1 MEFNTD
7 TEKLFYLYTLE
18 NPKYF
23 EKIQKGFFKNSEL
36 KILFEFS
43 KAFFEKFKEPTS
55 REQVKKL
62 IFNTRFKD
70 QIKPEMIDEAFN
82 ANLKE
87 YDGSWLDD
95 SLKSWVKFKS
105 LEDSLI
111 RSIEYVKSN
120 KIDTDTIDSVVEKVR
135 GIVQEKNSISFD
147 NSFGVNFAN
156 AADHKF
162 DASRRVNS
170 GKTFFDRLS
179 GGGYDYKTI
188 TVYAGEQNIGK
199 SIWLANDAS
208 HFFRQGKNVAV
219 ISAEMSEKKFMK
231 RIGANILDEHIDGYE
246 KLANDTNKLQSKIQ
260 YVMDDPMM
268 PPGDL
273 HVKQMPAPTVPEVEM
288 YLKEYEDKTGVKL
301 DVIVVDYINILT
313 NYRNPNSE
321 NTYLKVKQI
330 AEDLRSMAIRN
341 DWIIITATQ
350 ITRGAWNSSNVTMG
364 DIAESAGLAHTA
376 DTIFAIIQ
384 DNDMLQ
390 NNEYWLKILKIR
402 DGGGKNTKC
411 LFAIDY
417 SRMRITET
425 NDVIQN
431 TI

>member
-1 MEFNTD
+1 MPTKQELNKFLDSFNNDITESELQPDPRAVELANQILKSAQSVKLSNTVDRKFEESFKVSDYLINTD
-7 TEKLFYLYTLE
+7 
-18 NPKYF
+18 
-23 EKIQKGFFKNSEL
+23 
-36 KILFEFS
+36 
-43 KAFFEKFKEPTS
+43 
-55 REQVKKL
+55 
-62 IFNTRFKD
+62 
-70 QIKPEMIDEAFN
+70 
-82 ANLKE
+82 
-87 YDGSWLDD
+87 DGW
-95 SLKSWVKFKS
+95 
-105 LEDSLI
+105 EEI
-111 RSIEYVKSN
+111 N
-120 KIDTDTIDSVVEKVR
+120 
-135 GIVQEKNSISFD
+135 
-147 NSFGVNFAN
+147 
-156 AADHKF
+156 
-162 DASRRVNS
+162 
-170 GKTFFDRLS
+170 
-179 GGGYDYKTI
+179 
-188 TVYAGEQNIGK
+188 NIGK
-199 SIWLANDAS
+199 TIEYEVWEVKTENGYTIIGADNHIVFDYDWDEIFLKNLNKDTRPDYIITEKGPSRVTSVKCLGYSENMYDLEVGSNKHRFWSNGILSHNSIWLANDAS

-288 YLKEYEDKTGVKL
+288 YLKEYEDKTGVNL

>member
-1 MEFNTD
+1 
-7 TEKLFYLYTLE
+7 
-18 NPKYF
+18 
-23 EKIQKGFFKNSEL
+23 
-36 KILFEFS
+36 
-43 KAFFEKFKEPTS
+43 
-55 REQVKKL
+55 
-62 IFNTRFKD
+62 
-70 QIKPEMIDEAFN
+70 
-82 ANLKE
+82 
-87 YDGSWLDD
+87 
-95 SLKSWVKFKS
+95 
-105 LEDSLI
+105 
-111 RSIEYVKSN
+111 
-120 KIDTDTIDSVVEKVR
+120 
-135 GIVQEKNSISFD
+135 
-147 NSFGVNFAN
+147 
-156 AADHKF
+156 
-162 DASRRVNS
+162 
-170 GKTFFDRLS
+170 
-179 GGGYDYKTI
+179 
-188 TVYAGEQNIGK
+188 
-199 SIWLANDAS
+199 
-208 HFFRQGKNVAV
+208 
-219 ISAEMSEKKFMK
+219 
-231 RIGANILDEHIDGYE
+231 
-246 KLANDTNKLQSKIQ
+246 
-260 YVMDDPMM
+260 MDDPMM

-288 YLKEYEDKTGVKL
+288 YLKEYEDKTGVTL